1 MRFLRAKPAKR
12 HSSPDENCAR
22 PDSASFRDRSGRVYH
37 RDGRIYRTV
46 MLQAADDFEFV
57 RGTGLIDRLVQAKQL
72 VAENH
77 ANVDL
82 VGGAAAGARYVL
94 EHPKLPFISYPYEWS
109 FGALKSAALLQLDVH
124 LEALEHGVTLSD
136 ASAYN
141 VQFQG
146 ASPIFIDGLSFRRY
160 VDGEYWSGHRQF
172 CDQFLNPLLLQSIL
186 GVPHNAWYRGSLDG
200 ISAEHLNDLLPW
212 HSKLSWGVFTN
223 VVMQARLQS
232 RTRNDDSALRRA
244 EARKLPLTGLKELL
258 RGMRRWIS
266 RLRPKG
272 VRTTDWQGYADNNSY
287 QAEESAAKRQFVA
300 EFVRE
305 VSPDML
311 WDMGCNTGDY
321 SMVALE
327 SGAGRVVGFD
337 FDHNAV
343 DAAYQRSA
351 ATDAKFLP
359 LVLDAVNPS
368 PGQGWA
374 QSERKGL
381 DERGSADAL
390 VALALVHHLAIG
402 KNVPLTDVVNWLVQL
417 APVGIIEFV
426 QKSDPMVQQL
436 LRLRE
441 DIFEDYN
448 QQTFE
453 AALERHASITKS
465 EQVSATGRR
474 LYCYRRA

>member
-1 MRFLRAKPAKR
+1 
-12 HSSPDENCAR
+12 
-22 PDSASFRDRSGRVYH
+22 
-37 RDGRIYRTV
+37 
-46 MLQAADDFEFV
+46 
-57 RGTGLIDRLVQAKQL
+57 
-72 VAENH
+72 
-77 ANVDL
+77 
-82 VGGAAAGARYVL
+82 
-94 EHPKLPFISYPYEWS
+94 
-109 FGALKSAALLQLDVH
+109 
-124 LEALEHGVTLSD
+124 
-136 ASAYN
+136 
-141 VQFQG
+141 
-146 ASPIFIDGLSFRRY
+146 
-160 VDGEYWSGHRQF
+160 
-172 CDQFLNPLLLQSIL
+172 
-186 GVPHNAWYRGSLDG
+186 
-200 ISAEHLNDLLPW
+200 
-212 HSKLSWGVFTN
+212 
-223 VVMQARLQS
+223 
-232 RTRNDDSALRRA
+232 
-244 EARKLPLTGLKELL
+244 
-258 RGMRRWIS
+258 
-266 RLRPKG
+266 
-272 VRTTDWQGYADNNSY
+272 
-287 QAEESAAKRQFVA
+287 
-300 EFVRE
+300 
-305 VSPDML
+305 ML

-436 LRLRE
+436 LRLRD

>member
-1 MRFLRAKPAKR
+1 MKFLSARKPKR
-12 HSSPDENCAR
+12 SVSPDTSFAR
-22 PDSASFRDRSGRVYH
+22 PDSGSFRDRSGRVYH
-37 RDGRIYRTV
+37 RDGRVYRTV
-46 MLQAADDFEFV
+46 MPQAADDFEFV
-57 RGTGLIDRLVQAKQL
+57 RTTGFVDKLVQKGWL
-72 VAENH
+72 VAETR
-77 ANVDL
+77 VDAD
-82 VGGAAAGARYVL
+82 VIGDAAAGAHCVL

-109 FGALKSAALLQLDVH
+109 FGALQAAALLQLDIH
-124 LEALEHGVTLSD
+124 LAALEHGVTLSD

-141 VQFQG
+141 VQFVG
-146 ASPIFIDGLSFRRY
+146 ASPVFIDGLSFRRY
-160 VDGEYWSGHRQF
+160 IDGEYWSGHQQF
-172 CDQFLNPLLLQSIL
+172 CDQFLNPLLLQSVL
-186 GVPHNAWYRGSLDG
+186 GVPHNAWYRGSLEG
-200 ISAEHLNDLLPW
+200 ISAEHLNDLFPW
-212 HSKLSWGVFTN
+212 HSKLSWGVLTN
-223 VVMQARLQS
+223 VVLQARLQS

-244 EARKLPLTGLKELL
+244 EAKKLPLTGLKELL
-258 RGMRRWIS
+258 HGMRRWVS
-266 RLRPKG
+266 RLQPKG
-272 VRTTDWQGYADNNSY
+272 ARKTDWQDYAGDNSY
-287 QAEESAAKRQFVA
+287 QADESAAKRRFVA
-300 EFVRE
+300 DFVRE

-343 DAAYQRSA
+343 EAAYRRSA
-351 ATDAKFLP
+351 ANDAEFLP

-374 QSERKGL
+374 QSERKGF
-381 DERGSADAL
+381 DERGNADAL

-402 KNVPLTDVVNWLVQL
+402 KNVPLTDVVGWLVKL

-441 DIFEDYN
+441 DIFEDYD
-448 QQTFE
+448 QQAFE

-465 EQVSATGRR
+465 EQVSAAGRR
-474 LYCYRRA
+474 LYWYRRA